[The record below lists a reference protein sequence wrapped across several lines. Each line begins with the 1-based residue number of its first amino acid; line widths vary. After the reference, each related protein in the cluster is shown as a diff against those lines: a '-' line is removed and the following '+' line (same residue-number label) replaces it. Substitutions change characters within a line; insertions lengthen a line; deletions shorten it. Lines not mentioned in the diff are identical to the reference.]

1 MEYISSVERYRT
13 EQAQLQGKLEG
24 KIETMQDMLGRLL
37 KRHFGEIPAIIETR
51 IKNASGEQ
59 IDTWFDRAIAAKSL
73 DEVFGDAAH

>member
-13 EQAQLQGKLEG
+13 EQALLKG
-24 KIETMQDMLGRLL
+24 KIETMQGMLGRLL